1 VIGDRG
7 LKVAILYNTP
17 VGRSSDSLEYIS
29 EAGVLE
35 EVEAVRSALEKLGLE
50 YTLIPLEDDIL
61 EFARIVKDYDP
72 DVAVNL
78 CEGAFGYSSY
88 EMNVAAL
95 LELLGI
101 PYTGS
106 DPLSL
111 ALARDKSLS
120 KDIFKA
126 RGIPTPD
133 YRVLKS
139 ISDWDFKLN
148 FPLIVKP
155 SAEDASIGITRKSF
169 VKYFEELKDRVEYI
183 VERYRQPALVE
194 EYIAGRELNVA
205 FLGGD
210 NPAILA
216 ISEIIFE
223 FDDEPRIVDYYA
235 KWVKGSYEYEK
246 TKPVCPAS
254 LDSDV
259 KARVEDV
266 ALKAYKA
273 LRCRDYGR
281 VDIRLRDG
289 VPYVLEVNP
298 NPDISLDSGFAR
310 SLKASGIS
318 YEDFIAKIIS
328 YALERSGKLNKRS
341 IL

>member
-1 VIGDRG
+1 M
-7 LKVAILYNTP
+7 P
-17 VGRSSDSLEYIS
+17 SGRPDSLEYIS

-35 EVEAVRSALEKLGLE
+35 EVEAVRIALEKLGLE
-50 YTLIPLEDDIL
+50 YSVIPLKDDIIG
-61 EFARIVKDYDP
+61 FARMVRDYNP
-72 DVAVNL
+72 DVAINL
-78 CEGAFGYSSY
+78 CEGAFGYGMY

-120 KDIFKA
+120 KDIFRA
-126 RGIPTPD
+126 RDISTPK

-139 ISDWDFKLN
+139 FSDWDFKLS

-155 SAEDASIGITRKSF
+155 VSEDASIGLTRRNF
-169 VKYFEELKDRVEYI
+169 VRCLDELKDMVEYVI
-183 VERYRQPALVE
+183 GRYNQPALVE

-205 FLGGD
+205 FIGGD
-210 NPAILA
+210 EPTILP
-216 ISEIIFE
+216 ISEVVFE
-223 FDDEPRIVDYYA
+223 FEDEPRIVDYYA
-235 KWVKGSYEYEK
+235 KWVKGSYEYER
-246 TKPVCPAS
+246 TKPVCPAI
-254 LDSDV
+254 LDGET
-259 KARVEDV
+259 KARVEAI

-273 LRCRDYGR
+273 LGCRDYGR

-289 VPYVLEVNP
+289 IPYVLEVNP
-298 NPDISLDSGFAR
+298 NPDISLDSGFVR
-310 SLKASGIS
+310 SLNASGIR
-318 YEDFIAKIIS
+318 YEDFIARIIS
-328 YALERSGKLNKRS
+328 YALERSRKLNEGS

>member
-1 VIGDRG
+1 V
-7 LKVAILYNTP
+7 LKVAILYNMPT
-17 VGRSSDSLEYIS
+17 GRSDSIEYIS
-29 EAGVLE
+29 EVGVLE

-50 YTLIPLEDDIL
+50 YSIIPLNGDIVS
-61 EFARIVKDYDP
+61 FARAIKGYNP

-78 CEGAFGYSSY
+78 CEGAFGYSMY

-106 DPLSL
+106 DPLTL

-120 KDIFKA
+120 KDIFRA
-126 RGIPTPD
+126 RGIPTPR
-133 YRVLKS
+133 YRVLES
-139 ISDWDFKLN
+139 ISDWDFKLS

-155 SAEDASIGITRKSF
+155 VAEDASIGLTRRNF
-169 VKYFEELKDRVEYI
+169 VRCFDELKDMVEYI
-183 VERYRQPALVE
+183 VVRYKQPALVE

-205 FLGGD
+205 LIGKD
-210 NPAILA
+210 NPVVLP

-223 FDDEPRIVDYYA
+223 FEDEPKIVDYYA
-235 KWVKGSYEYEK
+235 KWVKGSYEYER
-246 TKPVCPAS
+246 TKPICPAP
-254 LDSDV
+254 LDGGL
-259 KARVEDV
+259 KARVEDF
-266 ALKAYKA
+266 ALKAYRA

-289 VPYVLEVNP
+289 IPYILEVNP
-298 NPDISLDSGFAR
+298 NPDISLDSGFVR

-318 YEDFIAKIIS
+318 YEDFIAKILS
-328 YALERSGKLNKRS
+328 YALDRSRKFNKS
-341 IL
+341 PIF